1 MIDLTND
8 IREMMAQKDM
18 SIREV
23 KSIITDMLKSAYK
36 RKFGTDEN
44 ADIQ

>member
-1 MIDLTND
+1 MGGKEEMIDLTND

-23 KSIITDMLKSAYK
+23 KSIITDIHCTHLH
-36 RKFGTDEN
+36 
-44 ADIQ
+44 

>member
-23 KSIITDMLKSAYK
+23 KSLVQTP
-36 RKFGTDEN
+36 
-44 ADIQ
+44 